1 MMMIQAALFVA
12 LAASTLLAQPSP
24 ELGEPASDY
33 FDRYGAWVETI
44 PPEQRAW
51 GEVEAIDRALKERT
65 DGLRLVFEPDDPD
78 WARSVEFVKANP
90 DLVER
95 VIQVSRQPYLG
106 VPEAILHDEEFGDE
120 FPPGMGLVLPQ
131 LGMLMKQSRLLVIES
146 HLANDRGDFDR
157 AIECMESTRR
167 LSGFVALSNAMM
179 EMLVEVA
186 MSSTTIS
193 PVLEKQLEISAW
205 SEADLVRW
213 SHMLRTP
220 GGDRLSNAG
229 LFEQW
234 GLEDF
239 ISWLYEDSED
249 GRLTLDG
256 AKRVVKL
263 TGILESGFDEEA
275 DVSGDSDTGF
285 GAMFIGRMILPAKDQ
300 QKAAAR
306 YFEAARS
313 DIRTPTH
320 LLKSFQS
327 TAVMNE
333 LIDSQFKFVPVAV
346 FAVDFRR
353 LYVRWMMYQAE
364 QSALDMLIAAHRYKL
379 RHGQFPADLASI
391 DADLLAGD
399 PIDPYTGEPMG
410 YRLIEGEPRIYSVGP
425 DRDDDGGQR
434 ILDKDGR
441 PEPWPDFLTLD
452 KLEALDEP
460 GRAGID
466 GDWVLYPAVR

>member
-1 MMMIQAALFVA
+1 MMIQAAIFVA

-65 DGLRLVFEPDDPD
+65 DGLRLAREPDDPD

-95 VIQVSRQPYLG
+95 VIQVSRLPYLG

-213 SHMLRTP
+213 SHMPRTP

-234 GLEDF
+234 GFEDL

-256 AKRVVKL
+256 SKRMARLVRNL
-263 TGILESGFDEEA
+263 DSFTDEEKSA
-275 DVSGDSDTGF
+275 SDDSDPGF
-285 GAMFIGRMILPAKDQ
+285 GAMFIGRMVLPKREQ
-300 QKAAAR
+300 QEAAAR
-306 YFEAARS
+306 VFKAVDTDFGTKVYQIRSFESSAAL
-313 DIRTPTH
+313 D
-320 LLKSFQS
+320 
-327 TAVMNE
+327 E
-333 LIDSQFKFVPVAV
+333 LIDSEFKYLPVALV
-346 FAVDFRR
+346 AVDIRKP
-353 LYVRWMMYQAE
+353 YVRWMMYQAE
-364 QSALDMLIAAHRYKL
+364 QSALDVLIAVHRYKL

-399 PIDPYTGEPMG
+399 PTDPYTGGPMG